1 MEIHFP
7 PVEVQYFVKPD
18 DVRSRTK
25 AKVHHSLLRQHRS
38 QWVKVLKGAF
48 SKNMFHFRFFS
59 GSCYGGHYHAYIR
72 DVEGLGTWHQPVS
85 RM

>member
-1 MEIHFP
+1 MMP
-7 PVEVQYFVKPD
+7 DFVKQEVEQRPRFIT
-18 DVRSRTK
+18 VCYG
-25 AKVHHSLLRQHRS
+25 QHRS

-48 SKNMFHFRFFS
+48 SKNMFHFLFFS